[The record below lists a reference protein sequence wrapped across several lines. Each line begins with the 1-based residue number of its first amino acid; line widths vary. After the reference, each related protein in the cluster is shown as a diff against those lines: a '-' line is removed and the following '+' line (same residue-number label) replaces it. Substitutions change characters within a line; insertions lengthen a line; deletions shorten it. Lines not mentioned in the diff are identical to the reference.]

1 YLSRPTLLVQAPHGA
16 RVRVPGR
23 VSFPLG
29 ADATTSGARCLRCR
43 PTTSD
48 GRRVSKHRAAFRGFD
63 RDAMQF
69 WHELASEM
77 SREWYLA
84 NKQRYEDLWLGPML
98 NLVGAVARGLAPVYK
113 PLKLGAPGALRIH
126 RDLRFSRDK
135 TPYKTH
141 IAAVIRL
148 AGKPI

>member
-1 YLSRPTLLVQAPHGA
+1 PDLVPAVLPRPRQLQPRRHAHRPLRPLTRSGPSRRCRTILTTGLANGHRYLSRPTLLVQAPHGA
-16 RVRVPGR
+16 RARVPGR

-98 NLVGAVARGLAPVYK
+98 NLVG
-113 PLKLGAPGALRIH
+113 
-126 RDLRFSRDK
+126 
-135 TPYKTH
+135 
-141 IAAVIRL
+141 
-148 AGKPI
+148 